1 MHVESRRTRSGSASS
16 CRAIGRG
23 TVSGL
28 SGIGDRAL
36 AERRAGELAA
46 MAELAQRVVEGGI
59 GQDEAIRR
67 SPFPVE
73 TTQRALERAAPELA
87 EVMA

>member
-1 MHVESRRTRSGSASS
+1 VPRYRTWNGEP
-16 CRAIGRG
+16 
-23 TVSGL
+23 L
-28 SGIGDRAL
+28 SGIGDRAF

-73 TTQRALERAAPELA
+73 TTQRALERAAPELV